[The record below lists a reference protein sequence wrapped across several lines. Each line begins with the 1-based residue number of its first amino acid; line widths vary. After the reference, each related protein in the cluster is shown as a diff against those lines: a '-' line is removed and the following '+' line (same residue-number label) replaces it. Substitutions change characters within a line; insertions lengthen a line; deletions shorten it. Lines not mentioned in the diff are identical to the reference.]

1 MAKNETI
8 KFEITQSNLKTLLD
22 KIKDL
27 TRIDK
32 RLVFKFEKDNLILF
46 SFVGD
51 TFKNIYAFKSYVIKN
66 DDLIDIVTEIENPI
80 VFITKDGKK
89 LWHYINNFSNYDG
102 IKCEIMYNEEFF
114 ANYLKINSSP
124 DPEKYEVR
132 IISGDPITVGKEIN
146 LDDINKLMNVDSSL
160 YNLKLTSQEF
170 DIIKKS
176 TTIDVKENDII
187 QIIIESNKLYIG
199 EFPGRWRTKICD
211 IEHVNEIFTFPK
223 RYFNTIN
230 TSTCIDVFVFETFIL
245 TKFDDYNLLIVLE
258 TSI

>member
-1 MAKNETI
+1 MAKNDTI
-8 KFEITQSNLKTLLD
+8 KFEIVQSHLKTLLD

-32 RLVFKFEKDNLILF
+32 RLVFKFEQDNLILL

-51 TFKNIYAFKSYVIKN
+51 SFKNIYAFKSYVFKN
-66 DDLIDIVTEIENPI
+66 EEIIDIISDIDNPI
-80 VFITKDGKK
+80 VFIAKDGKK
-89 LWHYINNFSNYDG
+89 LWHYINNFSDYDL
-102 IKCEIMYNEEFF
+102 IKCELMYNEEFF
-114 ANYLKINSSP
+114 ANYLKLNS
-124 DPEKYEVR
+124 EQLEVR

-146 LDDINKLMNVDSSL
+146 LDDINTLMNVDNSL
-160 YNLKLTSQEF
+160 FRFKLTSQEF
-170 DIIKKS
+170 EKIRKM

-199 EFPGRWRTKICD
+199 ENKWKIKICD
-211 IEHVNEIFTFPK
+211 IEHENETFTFPK

-230 TSTCIDVFVFETFIL
+230 TSTCVDVFVFDTFIL
-245 TKFDDYNLLIVLE
+245 NKFDDYNLLIVLE

>member
-8 KFEITQSNLKTLLD
+8 KFEIIQSNLKTLLD

-32 RLVFKFEKDNLILF
+32 RLVFRFEKDNLILF
-46 SFVGD
+46 SFVGE

-66 DDLIDIVTEIENPI
+66 EDLIDIISEIENPI
-80 VFITKDGKK
+80 IFITKDGKK
-89 LWHYINNFSNYDG
+89 LWHYINIFSNYDG
-102 IKCEIMYNEEFF
+102 IKCEIMFNEEFF
-114 ANYLKINSSP
+114 ANYLKINSLP
-124 DPEKYEVR
+124 DPDRYEVR

-146 LDDINKLMNVDSSL
+146 LDDINKLMNVDDSL
-160 YNLKLTSQEF
+160 FNFKLTSQEF

-199 EFPGRWRTKICD
+199 ENKWKIKICD
-211 IEHVNEIFTFPK
+211 IEHENETFTFPK

-230 TSTCIDVFVFETFIL
+230 TSTFIDVFVFETFIL
-245 TKFDDYNLLIVLE
+245 NKFDDYNLLIVLE

>member
-1 MAKNETI
+1 MSKNETI
-8 KFEITQSNLKTLLD
+8 KFEITQSNIKTLLD

-66 DDLIDIVTEIENPI
+66 EDLIDIVTEIENPI

-89 LWHYINNFSNYDG
+89 LWHYLNNFSDYNG

-114 ANYLKINSSP
+114 ANYLKINS
-124 DPEKYEVR
+124 EQLEVR

-146 LDDINKLMNVDSSL
+146 LDDINKLMNIDDSL
-160 YNLKLTSQEF
+160 FRFKLSSQEF
-170 DIIKKS
+170 DKIKKM

-187 QIIIESNKLYIG
+187 QIIIESNILYIG
-199 EFPGRWRTKICD
+199 ESKWKIKICD
-211 IEHVNEIFTFPK
+211 IEHENETFTFPK

-230 TSTCIDVFVFETFIL
+230 TSTFIDVFVFETFIL